1 MSNRRSRSRRR
12 EKILG
17 LDNKTFYISF
27 IVLIF
32 IILICVGV
40 IVYKDF
46 YEQQKVAAEKERIN
60 SEVEDIFKSA
70 DEEFSSLNDY
80 KANTLFRF
88 SAVGDILCG
97 NNLQKYTRDYNEIF
111 TNVKKYVSDSDY
123 VLGTYET
130 NVQDESFLKSIKN
143 AGINVVSLAHNH
155 ALDNGIDGLAKINN
169 SLESIGLKTVGI
181 SSDNVEERVKIFEKG
196 EAKVAVLAYTYDN
209 KKEGVNIFSEE
220 LAKQDLEY
228 TKKNANATIVMMHW
242 GNVNTNEISKE
253 QEQQAEFLINN
264 GADVIIGAHPSA
276 VQKMEVKQNS
286 NGKDCFVAYSIGDFT
301 SDFESENANLE
312 LILNFQIYVDK
323 DGNTTLYKVDYTPVY
338 MIDWGVKAENRYQI
352 LDLKKEIANYQ
363 TEESNIDKR
372 TYEKLV
378 RGIER
383 LKNIVKK

>member
-17 LDNKTFYISF
+17 LNNKTFYMSF

-155 ALDNGIDGLAKINN
+155 ALDNGKDGLAKINE
-169 SLESIGLKTVGI
+169 SLEKVGLKTVGI
-181 SSDNVEERVKIFEKG
+181 SSDNVEDRVKIFEKG
-196 EAKVAVLAYTYDN
+196 EAKVAIIAYTYDN
-209 KKEGVNIFSEE
+209 KKDGVNIYSEE

-228 TKKNANATIVMMHW
+228 A
-242 GNVNTNEISKE
+242 KE
-253 QEQQAEFLINN
+253 CKCNN
-264 GADVIIGAHPSA
+264 SYDALGEC
-276 VQKMEVKQNS
+276 K
-286 NGKDCFVAYSIGDFT
+286 
-301 SDFESENANLE
+301 
-312 LILNFQIYVDK
+312 
-323 DGNTTLYKVDYTPVY
+323 YK
-338 MIDWGVKAENRYQI
+338 
-352 LDLKKEIANYQ
+352 
-363 TEESNIDKR
+363 
-372 TYEKLV
+372 
-378 RGIER
+378 
-383 LKNIVKK
+383 